1 MSMTT
6 DGKIGLNGD
15 VYINALSTPTKAGN
29 LGVAGGIMRD
39 FNEWDH
45 PISLERDHR
54 ERVFRSVSDES

>member
-1 MSMTT
+1 
-6 DGKIGLNGD
+6 
-15 VYINALSTPTKAGN
+15 
-29 LGVAGGIMRD
+29 MRD